1 MTIFGGRQRYKAT
14 STRESLSGAN
24 LLKQQAA
31 PKSRN
36 TLWDCYQYR
45 HCSCCC
51 MIRAGYANTWYVDNA
66 RQLVSLQMRHA
77 CVPRRECVSGIL
89 LVRTCFRYPAQT
101 RVPTRCKRGRWAR
114 SRQSL
119 LVVHELYSGTLWYL
133 ALCTVAAMMLY
144 HESYDQN
151 QSYEKV
157 PGFSL

>member
-1 MTIFGGRQRYKAT
+1 MTIFVCRQRYNAAT
-14 STRESLSGAN
+14 TCESLSGAN

-114 SRQSL
+114 SRQAL
-119 LVVHELYSGTLWYL
+119 LVYVLQQHSVLPGTIH
-133 ALCTVAAMMLY
+133 CCCGVVSCVIRPKSKQR
-144 HESYDQN
+144 E
-151 QSYEKV
+151 V
-157 PGFSL
+157 RGVSL